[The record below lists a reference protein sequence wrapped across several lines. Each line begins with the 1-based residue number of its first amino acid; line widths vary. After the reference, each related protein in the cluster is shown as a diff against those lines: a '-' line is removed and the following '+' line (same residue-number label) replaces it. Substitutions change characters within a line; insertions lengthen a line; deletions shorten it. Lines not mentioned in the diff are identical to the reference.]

1 MNNRLLYE
9 NLDTSFVNLAA
20 LIKHLR
26 QQQNFEGKIRV
37 ALSAYEAEVILN
49 ADEQMRVLER
59 DLTAG
64 RISEGEDALQRLLI
78 RAREAGGKICVY
90 QTVEE
95 PAPVVLKSEPNAG
108 KSNIARIESSDETL
122 LELPPENENAPN
134 TKIKTFIFEKTFT
147 KSGAK
152 TPDFPFEL
160 TNNVEAQA
168 KPLTLNES
176 DWQTLLNLSAE
187 LLRTVEM
194 SLAEANLDFAAM
206 FDKARRELA
215 ADYPFLNPSI
225 DDFKY
230 QNGKIILREQVNFKM
245 FAASVGELI
254 WRMLEKL
261 ARNPKLSNLH
271 RITGEKIRALAA
283 HRKDFY
289 DQFFLTAPLEK
300 FVQTK

>member
-26 QQQNFEGKIRV
+26 RQKFEGKIRV
-37 ALSAYEAEVILN
+37 ELKAYEADVILT

-59 DLTAG
+59 DLIAG
-64 RISEGEDALQRLLI
+64 RISEGEEALQRLLI
-78 RAREAGGKICVY
+78 RAREAGGNICVY
-90 QTVEE
+90 QNVEE
-95 PAPVVLKSEPNAG
+95 IAPAFAEIESNAG
-108 KSNIARIESSDETL
+108 KSNAAAIEASPEEML
-122 LELPPENENAPN
+122 LELPEQNENAGN

-147 KSGAK
+147 KSD
-152 TPDFPFEL
+152 TSVPDFPFDL
-160 TNNVEAQA
+160 SNKVEAQA
-168 KPLTLNES
+168 KPLRLDDS

-187 LLRTVEM
+187 LLRTVET
-194 SLAEANLDFAAM
+194 SLGEANLDFAAM

-254 WRMLEKL
+254 WRILEKL
-261 ARNPKLSNLH
+261 GRNPKLANLY
-271 RITGEKIRALAA
+271 RIIGEKIRTLAA

-289 DQFFLTAPLEK
+289 DKFFLTAPLEK